1 MNPRYRFTRYN
12 TLAGCRLK
20 PLGHLSKAG
29 VAEGEGFE
37 PPAGRPAAVF
47 KTAALSRSANP
58 PLPILQS
65 QPDSVN
71 YNRARFMERLP
82 IAILGAGTVGSAL
95 IQLLRDRRPRL
106 QALGVDP
113 MITGILVRDAGKSRP
128 GVPQALL
135 TEIPEEAL
143 GGAELVIELMGGT
156 GLARELVL
164 RSLEDS
170 HPVITAN
177 KALLAECWDE
187 LSPYACE
194 GMLYYEAAVM
204 AGTPVVG
211 TLCGNLRSNQTLELH
226 GLFNATSNFI
236 LNRMEGGATY
246 ANALAEAQNLG
257 FAEADPTLDVSG
269 IDAAHKL
276 TVLARLVA
284 DPNFPF
290 ATVRAA
296 TRGITGLEP
305 TDFARA
311 KRRGLTIRQLASL
324 TPQNGAW
331 QTQVRNVLLP
341 RDHPL
346 VKIGPSEAALL
357 YRGDA
362 VGEVFIRG
370 GGAGGTVTASA
381 VLGDLFNYIAGYPG
395 HIPLPIKEPAPE
407 HSPEQWKE
415 I

>member
-1 MNPRYRFTRYN
+1 
-12 TLAGCRLK
+12 
-20 PLGHLSKAG
+20 
-29 VAEGEGFE
+29 
-37 PPAGRPAAVF
+37 
-47 KTAALSRSANP
+47 
-58 PLPILQS
+58 
-65 QPDSVN
+65 
-71 YNRARFMERLP
+71 MERLP
-82 IAILGAGTVGSAL
+82 IAILGAGTVGSSL
-95 IQLLRDRRPRL
+95 VKML
-106 QALGVDP
+106 QARQSRFVALGVYP
-113 MITGILVRDAGKSRP
+113 VITGVLVRDLGKP
-128 GVPQALL
+128 HPNVPPSFL
-135 TEIPEEAL
+135 TDVPEEAL
-143 GGAELVIELMGGT
+143 GGAEVVIELMGGT

-211 TLCGNLRSNQTLELH
+211 TLGGSLRSNQTLELH

-236 LNRMEGGATY
+236 LNRMEAGATY
-246 ANALAEAQNLG
+246 ANALAKAQSSG

-284 DPNFPF
+284 EPNFPF
-290 ATVRAA
+290 ATVQIA
-296 TRGITGLEP
+296 THGITGLEP
-305 TDFARA
+305 SDFVWA
-311 KRRGLTIRQLASL
+311 KQRGLAIRQLASL

-331 QTQVRNVLLP
+331 QAQVRNVLLP
-341 RDHPL
+341 RENPL
-346 VKIGPSEAALL
+346 ARVGPSEAALL

-395 HIPLPIKEPAPE
+395 HIPLPEAEAAPH
-407 HSPEQWKE
+407 HSPRQWEE